1 MQYSKIINDQRVIF
15 SGVLVVGD
23 RQVINPTHDQLIAAG
38 WKEYTPPPVEPQP
51 QTEPGPNVVLDKM
64 KAITAEQFVTAMP
77 DNKALLYKELFP
89 TWSSY
94 IGKEL
99 KADARVYY
107 DDKLIKVRQ
116 THTVQ
121 AQYPP
126 SVDTAAI
133 YVEIVDTTVDGT
145 LGTRENPI
153 AFRLNMVL
161 EAGKYYKQDGA
172 VYKCIRSLAAC
183 YWNLKDIVGN
193 YVEKV

>member
-15 SGVLVVGD
+15 CGVLVLGD

-51 QTEPGPNVVLDKM
+51 QTEPDPGVVLDKM
-64 KAITAEQFVTAMP
+64 KAITAEQFVMAIP

-126 SVDTAAI
+126 SVDTAAL
-133 YVEIVDTTVDGT
+133 YVEIVDTTIDDT

-153 AFRLNMVL
+153 AFNMNMEL
-161 EAGKYYKQDGA
+161 ETGKYYKQDGA

-183 YWNLKDIVGN
+183 YWNLKDLVGN
-193 YVEKV
+193 YVEKL

>member
-1 MQYSKIINDQRVIF
+1 MQYSKIINDQRVVF

-23 RQVINPTHDQLIAAG
+23 RQVINPTYDQLIAAG
-38 WKEYTPPPVEPQP
+38 WEEYTPPPVEPQP
-51 QTEPGPNVVLDKM
+51 QTEPDPGVVLDKM
-64 KAITAEQFVTAMP
+64 KGITAEQFVMAMP

-126 SVDTAAI
+126 SVATAAL
-133 YVEIVDTTVDGT
+133 YVEIVDTTVDET

-153 AFRLNMVL
+153 AFRLNMEL
-161 EAGKYYKQDGA
+161 DAGKYYKQDGA

-183 YWNLKDIVGN
+183 YWNLKDIEGN

>member
-15 SGVLVVGD
+15 SGVLVIGD

-51 QTEPGPNVVLDKM
+51 QTEPDPEVVLDKM
-64 KAITAEQFVTAMP
+64 KSITAEQFVMAMP
-77 DNKALLYKELFP
+77 DNKAVLYKELFP

-99 KADARVYY
+99 KTDARVYY

-126 SVDTAAI
+126 SVDTASL
-133 YVEIVDTTVDGT
+133 YVEIVDTTVDET
-145 LGTRENPI
+145 LGTKENPI
-153 AFRLNMVL
+153 AFRLNMEL
-161 EAGKYYKQDGA
+161 EVGKYYKQDGA

>member
-1 MQYSKIINDQRVIF
+1 MQYSKIINGQRVIF

-38 WKEYTPPPVEPQP
+38 WEEYTPPPVEPQP
-51 QTEPGPNVVLDKM
+51 QTEPEPGVVLDKI
-64 KAITAEQFVTAMP
+64 KAITAEQFVMAMP

-89 TWSSY
+89 TWHSY

-126 SVDTAAI
+126 SVDTAAL
-133 YVEIVDTTVDGT
+133 YVEIVDTTVDET

-153 AFRLNMVL
+153 AFNMNMEL
-161 EAGKYYKQDGA
+161 EAGKYYTQDGA

>member
-1 MQYSKIINDQRVIF
+1 MQYSKIINDQRVTF
-15 SGVLVVGD
+15 SGVLVIGD

-38 WKEYTPPPVEPQP
+38 WEEYTPPPVEPQP
-51 QTEPGPNVVLDKM
+51 QTEPDPSVVLDKM
-64 KAITAEQFVTAMP
+64 KAITTEQFVMAMP

-89 TWSSY
+89 TWHSY

-126 SVDTAAI
+126 SVDTAAL
-133 YVEIVDTTVDGT
+133 YVEIVDTTIDET
-145 LGTRENPI
+145 LGTKENPI
-153 AFRLNMVL
+153 AFRLNMEL

>member
-1 MQYSKIINDQRVIF
+1 MQYSKIINEQRVIF

-38 WKEYTPPPVEPQP
+38 WEEYSPPPVEPQP
-51 QTEPGPNVVLDKM
+51 QTEPDPGVVLDKM
-64 KAITAEQFVTAMP
+64 KAITAEQFVMAMP
-77 DNKALLYKELFP
+77 DNKALLYKELFQ

-121 AQYPP
+121 AHYPP
-126 SVDTAAI
+126 SVDTAAL
-133 YVEIVDTTVDGT
+133 YVEIVDTTIDDT
-145 LGTRENPI
+145 LGTKVNPI
-153 AFRLNMVL
+153 AFRLNMEL
-161 EAGKYYKQDGA
+161 NAGKYYKQDGA
-172 VYKCIRSLAAC
+172 VYKCIRPLAAC
-183 YWNLKDIVGN
+183 YWNLNDIVGN